1 MKKEGDDAEAKT
13 FRLNSVKHAKETHL
27 PGGINEGLAKATGV
41 NGDNLHSFEEMDDE
55 SSGSNRSSSSSRSRG
70 SSDESP
76 DKEGGQI
83 ERDEYIDDAEIAVAE
98 NNPNAKEVNVEQ
110 VVDANGNQR
119 NVRLLDKQTMNEL
132 HTTLN

>member
-1 MKKEGDDAEAKT
+1 M
-13 FRLNSVKHAKETHL
+13 

-55 SSGSNRSSSSSRSRG
+55 SSSSNRSSSSSRSRG

-110 VVDANGNQR
+110 VVGANGNQR